1 MLERIGKQG
10 GLGLRRYFGRRMAR
24 KVGRSSL
31 SRDSSV
37 EVQRARMDHAGDR
50 LPAPKGIEIARI
62 EYAGLSALS
71 FMPRAPEPGLIL
83 YFHGGGYS
91 RGSAQSHKPL
101 VARMAALFNTRAVSV
116 DYRMAPEH
124 ACPAAVEDGAAALA
138 LACAEKKA
146 PLLLAG
152 DSAGGGLALASVI
165 RQRDAGGSLP
175 DALYLLSP
183 WTDLSLSGDSVTTRA
198 GADPMLTP
206 GNLKAGAEL
215 YLRQLDPRDP
225 DASPLFANLS
235 GLPPVFIQV
244 GDAEILLDDSV
255 RLHAALEA
263 AGVETHCEVWA
274 GMWHDFQLFAPLI
287 SEADASLKRAKDW
300 LTPHLAADQA

>member
-10 GLGLRRYFGRRMAR
+10 GLGLRRYLGRRMAR
-24 KVGRSSL
+24 KVGRASL
-31 SRDSSV
+31 SREAPV
-37 EVQRARMDHAGDR
+37 EVQRKRMDHAGDR
-50 LPAPKGIEIARI
+50 LPPPKGITIGRI

-71 FMPRAPEPGLIL
+71 FTPHAPEPGLIL

-101 VARMAALFNTRAVSV
+101 VARLSDLFNRRAVSV

-138 LACAEKKA
+138 LACDEEAG
-146 PLLLAG
+146 PVLLAG
-152 DSAGGGLALASVI
+152 DSAGGGLALASLM
-165 RQRDAGGSLP
+165 RQRQAGRP
-175 DALYLLSP
+175 MPEAVYLISP
-183 WTDLSLSGDSVTTRA
+183 WTDLSLSGDSVSARA

-206 GNLKAGAEL
+206 GNLRAGAEL
-215 YLRQLDPRDP
+215 YLQQLDPRDP
-225 DASPLFANLS
+225 DASPLYGELS
-235 GLPPVFIQV
+235 DLPPVFIQV
-244 GDAEILLDDSV
+244 GEDEILLDDSV
-255 RLHAALEA
+255 RLHAALDA

-287 SEADASLKRAKDW
+287 READASLERARNW
-300 LTPHLAADQA
+300 LAPHLDADQA

>member
-24 KVGRSSL
+24 KIGRSTL
-31 SRDSSV
+31 SRGSDV
-37 EVQRARMDHAGDR
+37 EVQRARMDHGGDR
-50 LPAPKGIEIARI
+50 LPASKGVEIERI
-62 EYAGLSALS
+62 NYAGLSALG
-71 FMPRAPEPGLIL
+71 FTPRAPLPGLIL

-101 VARMAALFNTRAVSV
+101 VARLSALFNMRAVSV

-138 LACAEKKA
+138 LACAEEDG

-152 DSAGGGLALASVI
+152 DSAGGGLALASLI
-165 RQRDAGGSLP
+165 RQRDAGGALP
-175 DALYLLSP
+175 DALYLISP
-183 WTDLSLSGDSVTTRA
+183 WTDLSLSGDSVKSRA
-198 GADPMLTP
+198 DADPMLTP

-225 DASPLFANLS
+225 DASPLYSDLS

-244 GDAEILLDDSV
+244 GEDEILLDDSV
-255 RLHAALEA
+255 RLQAALEVA
-263 AGVETHCEVWA
+263 EVETHCEVWA
-274 GMWHDFQLFAPLI
+274 GMWHDFQLFSPLI
-287 SEADASLKRAKDW
+287 DEADAALARAKDW
-300 LTPHLAADQA
+300 LDPHLSADQA

>member
-10 GLGLRRYFGRRMAR
+10 GLGLRRYLGRRMAR
-24 KVGRSSL
+24 KIGRSTL
-31 SRDSSV
+31 SRHSPV
-37 EVQRARMDHAGDR
+37 EVQRARMDHGGDR
-50 LPAPKGIEIARI
+50 LPAPKGVEISRI
-62 EYAGLSALS
+62 HYAGLSALE
-71 FMPRAPEPGLIL
+71 FTPRAPAPGLIL
-83 YFHGGGYS
+83 YLHGGGYS

-101 VARMAALFNTRAVSV
+101 VARLSALFNMRAVSV

-138 LACAEKKA
+138 HACEEEAG

-152 DSAGGGLALASVI
+152 DSAGGGLALASTI
-165 RQRDAGGSLP
+165 RQRDAGGGLP
-175 DALYLLSP
+175 DALYLISP
-183 WTDLSLSGDSVTTRA
+183 WTDLSLSGDSVKTRA
-198 GADPMLTP
+198 DADPMLTP

-225 DASPLFANLS
+225 DASPLFVDLTD
-235 GLPPVFIQV
+235 LPPVFIQV
-244 GDAEILLDDSV
+244 GEDEILLDDSV

-263 AGVETHCEVWA
+263 AGVEAQCEVWA

-287 SEADASLKRAKDW
+287 GEADTALKRARDR
-300 LTPHLAADQA
+300 LAPHLSADQA

>member
-1 MLERIGKQG
+1 MLERIGRQG
-10 GLGLRRYFGRRMAR
+10 GLGLRRYLGRRMAR
-24 KVGRSSL
+24 KVGRSAL

-50 LPAPKGIEIARI
+50 LPAPKGIVIDRI
-62 EYAGLSALS
+62 TYAGLPALA
-71 FMPRAPEPGLIL
+71 FTPRQPEPGLIL
-83 YFHGGGYS
+83 FFHGGGYS

-101 VARMAALFNTRAVSV
+101 VARLSALFNRRAVSV

-138 LACAEKKA
+138 LACAEEDG

-152 DSAGGGLALASVI
+152 DSAGGGLALASLI
-165 RQRDAGGSLP
+165 RQRDAGGGLP
-175 DALYLLSP
+175 DALYLISP
-183 WTDLSLSGDSVTTRA
+183 WTDLSLSGDSVKTRA
-198 GADPMLTP
+198 DADPMLTP

-225 DASPLFANLS
+225 DASPLYSDLS
-235 GLPPVFIQV
+235 DLPPVFIQV
-244 GDAEILLDDSV
+244 GEDEILLDDSV

-263 AGVETHCEVWA
+263 AGVVTRCEVWA

-287 SEADASLKRAKDW
+287 SEADASLERARDW
-300 LTPHLAADQA
+300 LKPHLEADQA

>member
-50 LPAPKGIEIARI
+50 LPAAKGVAIERI
-62 EYAGLSALS
+62 SYAGLSALA
-71 FMPRAPEPGLIL
+71 FTPRQPEPGLIL
-83 YFHGGGYS
+83 FFHGGGYS

-101 VARMAALFNTRAVSV
+101 VARLSALFNVRAVSV

-138 LACAEKKA
+138 LACTEEDG

-152 DSAGGGLALASVI
+152 DSAGGGLALASLI
-165 RQRDAGGSLP
+165 RQRDAGGGLP
-175 DALYLLSP
+175 DALYLISP
-183 WTDLSLSGDSVTTRA
+183 WTDLSLSGDSVKTRA

-215 YLRQLDPRDP
+215 YLRRLDARDP
-225 DASPLFANLS
+225 DASPLYADLTD
-235 GLPPVFIQV
+235 LPPVFIQV
-244 GDAEILLDDSV
+244 GEDEILLDDSV

-263 AGVETHCEVWA
+263 AGVEAHCEVWA

-287 SEADASLKRAKDW
+287 SEADVSLKRARDW
-300 LTPHLAADQA
+300 LTPHLSANQA

>member
-10 GLGLRRYFGRRMAR
+10 GLGLRRYLGRRMAR
-24 KVGRSSL
+24 KIGRSTL
-31 SRDSSV
+31 SRDSDV
-37 EVQRARMDHAGDR
+37 EAQRARMDHGGDR
-50 LPAPKGIEIARI
+50 LPAPKGVEIERI
-62 EYAGLSALS
+62 TYAGLSALA
-71 FMPRAPEPGLIL
+71 FTPRQPEPGLIL
-83 YFHGGGYS
+83 FFHGGGYS

-101 VARMAALFNTRAVSV
+101 VARLSALFNRRAVSV

-124 ACPAAVEDGAAALA
+124 ACPAAVDDGAAALA
-138 LACAEKKA
+138 LACAEVDG
-146 PLLLAG
+146 PVLLAG

-165 RQRDAGGSLP
+165 RQREAGGP
-175 DALYLLSP
+175 VPTALYLISP
-183 WTDLSLSGDSVTTRA
+183 WTDLALSGASVKARA

-215 YLRQLDPRDP
+215 YLRRLDPCDP
-225 DASPLFANLS
+225 DASPLYADLAD
-235 GLPPVFIQV
+235 LPPVFIQV
-244 GDAEILLDDSV
+244 GEDEILLDDSV

-263 AGVETHCEVWA
+263 AGVEAHCEVWA

-287 SEADASLKRAKDW
+287 SEADTALERARDW